1 MDLYVEFAA
10 DHRAV
15 ATPRRLHLGKRVI
28 VVAEILDR
36 WLGADYCYF
45 KILGDDGRL
54 YILRFDVPS
63 GRWQLTLYDRRG
75 PERSP

>member
-1 MDLYVEFAA
+1 MDVDVEFAA
-10 DHRAV
+10 DNRAV
-15 ATPRRLHLGKRVI
+15 ATPRRLRFGNRVI

-45 KILGDDGRL
+45 KVLGDDRRL
-54 YILRFDVPS
+54 YIVRLDVPS

-75 PERSP
+75 PQRSS